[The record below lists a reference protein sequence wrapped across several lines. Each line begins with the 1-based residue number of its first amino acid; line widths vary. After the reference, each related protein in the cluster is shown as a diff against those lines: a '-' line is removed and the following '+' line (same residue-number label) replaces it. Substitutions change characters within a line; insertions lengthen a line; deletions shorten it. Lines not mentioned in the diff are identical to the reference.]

1 MQIAIIGLP
10 SSGKTTIFN
19 ALTGSAIPVG
29 QYAAKPESN
38 IGVAHVPDDRVDKL
52 TELYKP
58 KRTIYAEVT
67 YVDIPGQGGVQQ
79 EQAMFDGAAM
89 GQLQK
94 ADALLHVVRAFDDDS
109 VIHSKDSVDW
119 RRDAKDVEFD
129 IMFSDI
135 ALIDR
140 RIEKLSDVKN
150 MKAVDRDAQFKL
162 IDELKAVQAGLEDGI
177 PVRSQS
183 LTDGQQ
189 RGLQDQFLVSS
200 LPYLVAVNIGE
211 DAIPDSEAIEGELGE
226 MLTGELTG
234 GAAICGSLEME
245 LSQMD
250 DAEEAEF
257 RSSLGAGEPGLHRI
271 LRLCYESLG
280 LMSFLTVGEDEVRA
294 WTIPEQMPAAK
305 AAGVI
310 HSDIERGFI
319 RGEIV
324 SYEDLMEHGTVSNA
338 RTAGKLRSEGREYL
352 MQNGDVVNFLFSV

>member
-29 QYAAKPESN
+29 QYEAKPESN

-52 TELYKP
+52 TKLYKP
-58 KRTIYAEVT
+58 KRTIFAEVT
-67 YVDIPGQGGVQQ
+67 YIDIPGQSSVQQ
-79 EQAMFDGAAM
+79 DQGMFNGAAM

-94 ADALLHVVRAFDDDS
+94 VDALLHVVRAFEDDS
-109 VIHSKDSVDW
+109 VVHSRDSVDW

-162 IDELKAVQAGLEDGI
+162 IEELKLVQTQLEDGV
-177 PVRSQS
+177 PVRSQE

-200 LPYLVAVNIGE
+200 LPYLVAVNISE
-211 DAIPDSEAIEGELGE
+211 DAIPDAESVESELAE
-226 MLTGELTG
+226 MLTGDLTG
-234 GAAICGSLEME
+234 GAAICGRLEME
-245 LSQMD
+245 LSEMD

-294 WTIPEQMPAAK
+294 WTIVEGMPAAN
-305 AAGVI
+305 AAGVV

-319 RGEIV
+319 RAEIV
-324 SYEDLMEHGTVSNA
+324 SYDDLMEQGTVSNA
-338 RTAGKLRSEGREYL
+338 RNVGKLRSEGREYV